1 MKAPANHSNPPMAD
15 DDALD
20 AELRALDDIPE
31 PWLAVGEG
39 RTAPE
44 AAFPDDPALRE
55 QLAPLDPAA
64 RSRMAAHA
72 LATLSAPA
80 AAPLPTPSTEL
91 PRPAQAAPAEAPR
104 PGNVVPLAPRSHRWL
119 RWTAPLA
126 AAAAA
131 VLLIVFRPAGPA
143 GDGTR
148 DGEVRVFPA
157 LRGDEA
163 GGVELRVAGGDH
175 FYLQCRSDDSL
186 EVVAVRAT
194 QAGEP
199 ANQRMLGGKPAPQD
213 ERGQALHVLADL
225 GRGTWEVTCGARD
238 TRSGQFVWLGPPARL
253 IVE

>member
-1 MKAPANHSNPPMAD
+1 MKAPASHSNPQVAE

-20 AELRALDDIPE
+20 AELRALEDIPE

-39 RTAPE
+39 RTPPE

-55 QLAPLDPAA
+55 QLAPLAAAA
-64 RSRMAAHA
+64 RSRMVAHA
-72 LATLSAPA
+72 IATLSAPA
-80 AAPLPTPSTEL
+80 AAP
-91 PRPAQAAPAEAPR
+91 RPHASDPAAPAEAPR
-104 PGNVVPLAPRSHRWL
+104 PSNVVPLAPRNHRWL

-131 VLLIVFRPAGPA
+131 ALLLVFRPSGPVGAGTA
-143 GDGTR
+143 A
-148 DGEVRVFPA
+148 GEVRVFPA

-163 GGVELRVAGGDH
+163 GGAELRVTGGDH
-175 FYLQCRSDDSL
+175 FYLQCSSDDSL

-194 QAGEP
+194 PAGDP
-199 ANQRMLGGKPAPQD
+199 ASPRMLGGKPAPPD

-238 TRSGQFVWLGPPARL
+238 PKSGQFVWLGPPARL

>member
-1 MKAPANHSNPPMAD
+1 MKAPTNHSNLPTAD

-20 AELRALDDIPE
+20 AELRALEDIPE

-39 RTAPE
+39 RTTPE

-64 RSRMAAHA
+64 RSRMVAHA

-80 AAPLPTPSTEL
+80 TPRPEQTAPAEL
-91 PRPAQAAPAEAPR
+91 PRPS
-104 PGNVVPLAPRSHRWL
+104 NVVPLAPRSTRWL

-131 VLLIVFRPAGPA
+131 VLLLVFRPSGPV
-143 GDGTR
+143 GDGTGA
-148 DGEVRVFPA
+148 GEVRVFPA

-163 GGVELRVAGGDH
+163 GGAELRVAGGDH
-175 FYLQCRSDDSL
+175 FYLQCRGDDSL

-194 QAGEP
+194 KAGEP
-199 ANQRMLGGKPAPQD
+199 ANPRMLGGKPAPQD

-238 TRSGQFVWLGPPARL
+238 TKSGQFMWLGPPARL
-253 IVE
+253 LVE

>member
-1 MKAPANHSNPPMAD
+1 MKAPTNHSNSSTAD

-20 AELRALDDIPE
+20 AELRALEDIPE
-31 PWLAVGEG
+31 SWLAVGQG
-39 RTAPE
+39 RTTPE

-55 QLAPLDPAA
+55 QLAPLAPAA
-64 RSRMAAHA
+64 RSRMVAHA

-80 AAPLPTPSTEL
+80 AAPRPNPSIEL
-91 PRPAQAAPAEAPR
+91 PRSEQAAPADAPR
-104 PGNVVPLAPRSHRWL
+104 PSNVVPLAPRSARWL

-131 VLLIVFRPAGPA
+131 VLLLALRPSGPV
-143 GDGTR
+143 GDGTGA
-148 DGEVRVFPA
+148 GEVRLFPA

-163 GGVELRVAGGDH
+163 GGAELRVAGGDH

-186 EVVAVRAT
+186 EVVAVRAVK
-194 QAGEP
+194 AGEP
-199 ANQRMLGGKPAPQD
+199 ANRRMLGGKPAPQD
-213 ERGQALHVLADL
+213 DRGQALHVLADL

-238 TRSGQFVWLGPPARL
+238 TKSGQFVWLDPPARL

>member
-1 MKAPANHSNPPMAD
+1 MKAPTNHSNPD

-20 AELRALDDIPE
+20 AELRALEDIPE

-39 RTAPE
+39 RTTSE
-44 AAFPDDPALRE
+44 AAFPDEPALRE

-72 LATLSAPA
+72 LATLSAP
-80 AAPLPTPSTEL
+80 TPSAEL

-104 PGNVVPLAPRSHRWL
+104 PGNVVPLAPRNHRWL

-131 VLLIVFRPAGPA
+131 ALLVVFRPSGPT
-143 GDGTR
+143 GDGTGA
-148 DGEVRVFPA
+148 GEVRVFPA

-163 GGVELRVAGGDH
+163 GGAELRVAGGDH

-194 QAGEP
+194 RAGEP
-199 ANQRMLGGKPAPQD
+199 ANPRMLGGKPAPQD

-225 GRGTWEVTCGARD
+225 GRGTWEVTCGARNVQ
-238 TRSGQFVWLGPPARL
+238 SGQFVWLGPPARL

>member
-1 MKAPANHSNPPMAD
+1 MKAPTNHSNPD

-20 AELRALDDIPE
+20 AELRALEDIPE

-39 RTAPE
+39 RTTSE

-55 QLAPLDPAA
+55 QLAPLAPAA

-72 LATLSAPA
+72 LATLSAP
-80 AAPLPTPSTEL
+80 TPPTEL
-91 PRPAQAAPAEAPR
+91 PRPARAAPAEAPR
-104 PGNVVPLAPRSHRWL
+104 PGNVVPLAPRNTRWL

-131 VLLIVFRPAGPA
+131 VLLVVFRPSGPA
-143 GDGTR
+143 GDGTGA
-148 DGEVRVFPA
+148 GEVRVFPA

-163 GGVELRVAGGDH
+163 GGAELRVTGGDH

-194 QAGEP
+194 KAGEP
-199 ANQRMLGGKPAPQD
+199 ANPRMLGGKPAPQD
-213 ERGQALHVLADL
+213 GRGQALHVLADL
-225 GRGTWEVTCGARD
+225 GRGTWEVTCGARNVQ
-238 TRSGQFVWLGPPARL
+238 SGQFVWLGPPARL

>member
-1 MKAPANHSNPPMAD
+1 MKAPTNHSNPPTTD

-20 AELRALDDIPE
+20 AELRALEDIPE

-39 RTAPE
+39 RTTPE

-55 QLAPLDPAA
+55 QLAPLDAAA

-72 LATLSAPA
+72 LATLTAPA
-80 AAPLPTPSTEL
+80 AAPRSNPSTEL
-91 PRPAQAAPAEAPR
+91 PRPEHAAPAEAPR
-104 PGNVVPLAPRSHRWL
+104 PSKVVPLAPRNTRWL

-131 VLLIVFRPAGPA
+131 ALLLVFRPSGPV
-143 GDGTR
+143 GDGTGA
-148 DGEVRVFPA
+148 GEVRVFPA
-157 LRGDEA
+157 LRGDE
-163 GGVELRVAGGDH
+163 GGGAELRVAGGDH

-194 QAGEP
+194 KAGEP

-213 ERGQALHVLADL
+213 SRGQALHVLADL

-238 TRSGQFVWLGPPARL
+238 PKSGQFVWLGPPARL